1 MGLLEM
7 IGFGGGGAKDTEID
21 LPEVFPF
28 EVMKNDFIRN
38 DIETVYARILTDVL
52 ERTQNIPEDKKMLLW
67 DNCLGSEKS
76 DGLVSLMARA
86 MFEKSELYVVYD
98 SATNVVRKANAT
110 ETTQIRKDY
119 EAQAKSDLGVYIT
132 FKNFKKSDMMKVY
145 SALEY
150 CAIGGLHKSMNL
162 AMALQFKMNDMRG
175 SVSASDSSVI
185 GNQAKSVA
193 EALKK
198 GKAVLIDAKD
208 IIETAKP
215 DMTATNSAM
224 DFISQKK
231 SFYLGLPATYITGES
246 SKGLGD
252 SGQGDAKAVERG
264 LKFYYFS
271 IIKPVIEAIFGI
283 KTEFESEDYAGISTS
298 LETLKT
304 FELTSNEFLSS
315 ENKRVIVN
323 RLFGLP
329 ENTKGDSPAAVTPPV
344 VPQV

>member
-1 MGLLEM
+1 MSLLQI
-7 IGFGGGGAKDTEID
+7 IGFGGALAKDTEID

-28 EVMKNDFIRN
+28 EVMKNDFIKN
-38 DIETVYARILTDVL
+38 DIETVYSRILTDVL

-86 MFEKSELYVVYD
+86 MFEKSELYIVYD
-98 SATNVVRKANAT
+98 SATNVVRKANAN

-119 EAQAKSDLGVYIT
+119 EAQAKSALGVYIT

-162 AMALQFKMNDMRG
+162 AMALQFKMNDLRG
-175 SVSASDSSVI
+175 SVSSGDSSVI
-185 GNQAKSVA
+185 RSQAKNVA
-193 EALKK
+193 DALKK

-329 ENTKGDSPAAVTPPV
+329 EDTQGDEPATVTPPAA
-344 VPQV
+344 PQV

>member
-1 MGLLEM
+1 MNLLHM
-7 IGFGGGGAKDTEID
+7 IGFGGALAKDTEVE
-21 LPEVFPF
+21 LPDVFPF

-52 ERTQNIPEDKKMLLW
+52 ERTQNIPEEKKALLW

-76 DGLVSLMARA
+76 DGLVSLVARA
-86 MFEKSELYVVYD
+86 MFEKGELYLVYD
-98 SATNVVRKANAT
+98 SGTNVVRKANSD

-119 EAQAKSDLGVYIT
+119 EAMAKSDLGVYIT
-132 FKNFKKSDMMKVY
+132 FKNFKKSDMLKVY

-162 AMALQFKMNDMRG
+162 AMALQFKMHDMRG
-175 SVSASDSSVI
+175 SVAATDSSVV
-185 GNQAKSVA
+185 GNQAKAVA

-198 GKAVLIDAKD
+198 GKAALIDAKD

-215 DMTATNSAM
+215 DLTATNSAM

-231 SFYLGLPATYITGES
+231 SFYLGLPATYITGLS

-264 LKFYYFS
+264 LRPYYFS
-271 IIKPVIEAIFGI
+271 IIKPVVESIFGI
-283 KTEFESEDYAGISTS
+283 TTAFETEDYTQISTT
-298 LETLKT
+298 LEVLKT
-304 FELTSNEFLSS
+304 FELTSDELISQK
-315 ENKRVIVN
+315 NKQIVVN
-323 RLFGLP
+323 RLFGFP
-329 ENTKGDSPAAVTPPV
+329 EDTKGTPPEAAV
-344 VPQV
+344 

>member
-1 MGLLEM
+1 MSLLQM
-7 IGFGGGGAKDTEID
+7 IGFGGGLAKDTEID

-28 EVMKNDFIRN
+28 EVMKNDFIKN
-38 DIETVYARILTDVL
+38 DIETVYSRILTDVL

-86 MFEKSELYVVYD
+86 MFEKSELYIVYD
-98 SATNVVRKANAT
+98 SATNVVRKANSQ

-119 EAQAKSDLGVYIT
+119 EAQAKSALGVYIT

-162 AMALQFKMNDMRG
+162 AMALQFKMHELRG
-175 SVSASDSSVI
+175 SVAVADSSVV
-185 GNQAKSVA
+185 GAQAKSVA

-271 IIKPVIEAIFGI
+271 IIKPVIEAIFSI

-329 ENTKGDSPAAVTPPV
+329 EDTKGDAPASVPPPV